1 MCHCIYTVLCV
12 KCKCCLQESV
22 DTLINCVVQNL
33 GFSQGKPVAAFTIYR
48 CLLNWKSFESE
59 KTNVFDRLIQ
69 MIGSAIE
76 VIYCLLSYVIL
87 CWIIEEKIET
97 NRFLLGLILT
107 LSMGIIFFLNEQMNF
122 YSM

>member
-1 MCHCIYTVLCV
+1 MCWIGLSSISHVSLHIPSCVLSG
-12 KCKCCLQESV
+12 KCCLQESV
-22 DTLINCVVQNL
+22 DALINCVVQNL

-76 VIYCLLSYVIL
+76 VTYCLLSFVIL
-87 CWIIEEKIET
+87 CWIIGGKNRT
-97 NRFLLGLILT
+97 NGFLV
-107 LSMGIIFFLNEQMNF
+107 
-122 YSM
+122 